1 MNNSFPRR
9 STFAVVLLALAATLG
24 AHAQQWQTYSYPAD
38 GFSAAY
44 PSQPQMSKKDVP
56 TAKGSFEL
64 RAYLAE
70 ENQAAL
76 FVGVCDY
83 GSAISDRTP
92 DQVLDG
98 AQQGAIDNVKAHL
111 LSGKTIT
118 LGVYPGR
125 EFEAENDSMHFSARI
140 YLVGSTLYQTLIASP
155 LGTPYVNSTR
165 FLDSFQLIP
174 RVGGAGSG
182 AATP

>member
-1 MNNSFPRR
+1 
-9 STFAVVLLALAATLG
+9 
-24 AHAQQWQTYSYPAD
+24 
-38 GFSAAY
+38 
-44 PSQPQMSKKDVP
+44 
-56 TAKGSFEL
+56 L

-70 ENQAAL
+70 DGHAAL
-76 FVGVCDY
+76 YVGVCDY

-92 DQVLDG
+92 DQVLNG

-111 LSGKTIT
+111 VSGKTIMF
-118 LGVYPGR
+118 GAYPGR

-155 LGTPYVNSTR
+155 LGSPYAGTTT
-165 FLDSFQLIP
+165 FLDSFQMIP
-174 RVGGAGSG
+174 RVS